1 MRFTVTQFLVMKK
14 TPLVGALMLVAAT
27 ASGQT
32 NQISI
37 RTGQLLDGRGGVQ
50 KAQRVVIQ
58 NDRIVR
64 IEPDNGGPATY
75 DLRTLTVMPGTIDT
89 HVHLGQYI
97 NAKGRATSADDT
109 PAQAALFRFENAY
122 ATLMGGVTTAQSLGA
137 DSDLDLRAAINR
149 GQLPGPRILTSLAWV
164 TEGSPEKLRETVRQ
178 RVKDGANVI
187 KVFASRSAREGGGR
201 TLDDAQLKAACG
213 EAQALGFRSIAHA
226 HSRDS
231 IEAAIKQGC
240 GGIAHG
246 TFSAAETFKL
256 MVDRGVYFEP
266 EMLVIPNYLENKPKF
281 LGIGNYTEEGF
292 AFMEKNL
299 PILIDTFR
307 RATRVPGLKLIFGTD
322 AVAAAHGRNVEEF
335 IYRVRD
341 GGQDP
346 MKALVSAHSLA
357 AESLGLPD
365 QIGTLAPGFQ
375 ADIIAIE
382 GDPLADITA
391 VRRVVFVMKGGKVY
405 KNIASTPRASSSS
418 ARR

>member
-1 MRFTVTQFLVMKK
+1 MLRYLPCV
-14 TPLVGALMLVAAT
+14 LVALL
-27 ASGQT
+27 ASPAALLAQERAVVLRVT
-32 NQISI
+32 
-37 RTGQLLDGRGGVQ
+37 TMLDGRGGVH
-50 KAQRVVIQ
+50 KAQRLVIEG
-58 NDRIVR
+58 DRIVR
-64 IEPDNGGPATY
+64 IEPDGGAEATY
-75 DLRTLTVMPGTIDT
+75 DLRSLTVMPGTIDT

-122 ATLMGGVTTAQSLGA
+122 ATLMGGVTTAQSLGS
-137 DSDLDLRAAINR
+137 DSDLDLRTAINR

-164 TEGSPEKLRETVRQ
+164 TEGTPEKLRETVRQ
-178 RVKDGANVI
+178 RAKDGADVI

-201 TLDDAQLKAACG
+201 TLDDAQLQAACG
-213 EAQALGFRSIAHA
+213 EARALGYRSIAHA

-246 TFSAAETFKL
+246 TFATAETFKL

-307 RATRVPGLKLIFGTD
+307 RATQVRGLKLIFGTD
-322 AVAAAHGRNVEEF
+322 AVAMAHGRNFEEF

-357 AESLGLPD
+357 AESIGLQN
-365 QIGTLAPGFQ
+365 QIGTLGPGFQ
-375 ADIIAIE
+375 ADIIAID
-382 GDPLADITA
+382 GDPLTDITA

-405 KNIASTPRASSSS
+405 KNIA
-418 ARR
+418 ARQAPTLSGLK

>member
-1 MRFTVTQFLVMKK
+1 VRTT
-14 TPLVGALMLVAAT
+14 ALVAACVFLAVS
-27 ASGQT
+27 ASAQTGSVVIRAGQM
-32 NQISI
+32 
-37 RTGQLLDGRGGVQ
+37 LDGRGRVL
-50 KAQRVVIQ
+50 KAQRIVIEG
-58 NDRIVR
+58 DRIVR
-64 IEPDNGGPATY
+64 IEADNGGDATY

-97 NAKGRATSADDT
+97 NAKGRATSEGDT
-109 PAQAALFRFENAY
+109 PSQAALFRFENAY
-122 ATLMGGVTTAQSLGA
+122 ATLMGGVTTAQTLGSA
-137 DSDLDLRAAINR
+137 SDLDLRAAVNR

-164 TEGSPEKLRETVRQ
+164 TEGTPDKLREIVRQ
-178 RVKDGANVI
+178 RVKDGADVI

-201 TLDDAQLKAACG
+201 TLDDAQLQAACG
-213 EAQALGFRSIAHA
+213 EAKALGRRSIAHA

-231 IEAAIKQGC
+231 IEAAIRQGC

-246 TFSAAETFKL
+246 TFSTDETFTL

-307 RATRVPGLKLIFGTD
+307 RATKVPGLKLIFGTD
-322 AVAAAHGRNVEEF
+322 AVAAAHGRNFEEF

-341 GGQDP
+341 GGQEP

-357 AESLGLPD
+357 AESLGLQD
-365 QIGTLAPGFQ
+365 QIGSLAPGFQ
-375 ADIIAIE
+375 ADIIAID

-405 KNIASTPRASSSS
+405 KNVAPRHAGPRVLSKVTG
-418 ARR
+418 AVT

>member
-1 MRFTVTQFLVMKK
+1 MKRA
-14 TPLVGALMLVAAT
+14 PFIGAFVLVAAT

-32 NQISI
+32 GQIVI
-37 RTGQLLDGRGGVQ
+37 RTGQLLDGRGGAQ
-50 KAQRVVIQ
+50 KAQRIVIEA
-58 NDRIVR
+58 DRIVR
-64 IEPDNGGPATY
+64 IETDNGAEATY
-75 DLRTLTVMPGTIDT
+75 DLRHLTVMPGTIDT

-97 NAKGRATSADDT
+97 NSKGRATSADDT

-164 TEGSPEKLRETVRQ
+164 TEGTPEKLRETVR
-178 RVKDGANVI
+178 RRAKDGADVI

-201 TLDDAQLKAACG
+201 TLDDAQLQAACG
-213 EAQALGFRSIAHA
+213 EARALGLRSIAHA

-246 TFSAAETFKL
+246 TFSTAETFKL

-299 PILIDTFR
+299 RILIDTFR
-307 RATRVPGLKLIFGTD
+307 RATKVPGLKLIFGTD
-322 AVAAAHGRNVEEF
+322 AVAAAHGRNFEEF

-357 AESLGLPD
+357 AESLGLQD
-365 QIGTLAPGFQ
+365 RIGTLAPGFQ
-375 ADIIAIE
+375 ADIIAID

-391 VRRVVFVMKGGKVY
+391 VRRVVFVMKGGKIH
-405 KNIASTPRASSSS
+405 KNLTPARRTSTPSSPN
-418 ARR
+418 